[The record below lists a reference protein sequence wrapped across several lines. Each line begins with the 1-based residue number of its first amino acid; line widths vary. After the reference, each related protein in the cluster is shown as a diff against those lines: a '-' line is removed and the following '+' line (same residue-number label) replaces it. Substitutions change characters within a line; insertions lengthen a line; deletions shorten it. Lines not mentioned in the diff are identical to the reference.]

1 MPEYIVS
8 QDNVARVTPETWLGR
23 YWLSV
28 RTVRGEDTGLSR
40 GEAEEYLRGQATG
53 NPSAAIRRRCWL
65 AMEWHGV
72 TCVLGDADMALD

>member
-8 QDNVARVTPETWLGR
+8 RDTVARVTPETWLGR

-28 RTVRGEDTGLSR
+28 RTLRGDDTGLTR
-40 GEAEEYLRGQATG
+40 EEAKEYLRGQATG

-65 AMEWHGV
+65 AIERYGV
-72 TCVLGDADMALD
+72 NCI